1 MNCRLVQDVPCLHP
15 WMYITQPWGHTK
27 NGKWIF
33 VYLPVKFKEIL
44 NKKHHQAWSLMK
56 FCGVLVKC
64 RSKKH
69 AIFLLPV
76 RITSTSSRSH
86 PLYVYALLLRVWVL
100 CIVAI
105 SICWIPVVQAAQS
118 GQLFDYIQSVS
129 SYLAPPIASVFLLAV
144 FVKRVNE
151 TVRWPH
157 AGGHTSS
164 LLPLTRRLAA
174 TYQSKHFHLSPAC
187 VCLQGAFWGLMG
199 GLAIG
204 LCRMVP
210 EFWFGTGS
218 CIFPSDCP
226 FIVCGIHYLH
236 FGIILFICTSVLILM
251 VSYCT
256 PPIDDKHVGGLYIH

>member
-1 MNCRLVQDVPCLHP
+1 M
-15 WMYITQPWGHTK
+15 
-27 NGKWIF
+27 
-33 VYLPVKFKEIL
+33 
-44 NKKHHQAWSLMK
+44 LM
-56 FCGVLVKC
+56 
-64 RSKKH
+64 
-69 AIFLLPV
+69 
-76 RITSTSSRSH
+76 
-86 PLYVYALLLRVWVL
+86 LLLRVWVL

-144 FVKRVNE
+144 FIKRVNE
-151 TVRWPH
+151 TVRRHH
-157 AGGHTSS
+157 AV
-164 LLPLTRRLAA
+164 PLTE
-174 TYQSKHFHLSPAC
+174 TPDPPFLSNISMKTLPC
-187 VCLQGAFWGLMG
+187 STRFCLQGAFWGLMG

-210 EFWFGTGS
+210 EFWFGSGS

-236 FGIILFICTSVLILM
+236 FGIILFFCTSALILV

-256 PPIDDKHVGGLYIH
+256 PPIHDKHVGALEVMDSLGSESGMPFLICVSFSPQAPSPCLQPASFQRGEGRLGPRGEESTSRKE